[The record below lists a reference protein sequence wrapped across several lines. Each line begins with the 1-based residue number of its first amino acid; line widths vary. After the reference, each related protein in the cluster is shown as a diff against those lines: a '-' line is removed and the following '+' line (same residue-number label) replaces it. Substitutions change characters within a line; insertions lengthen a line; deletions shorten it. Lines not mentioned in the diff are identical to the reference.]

1 MTASRRRQWLRVKF
15 GSIGQLPG
23 RFDAF
28 LSQGRNAEIF
38 VVCLVLV
45 YTVFFSVM
53 TTLRYLSLN
62 ASAYDLGIYNQSMYT
77 AARSGRFFYYTADLP
92 ANPKGSIFGAHFS
105 PVFILIL
112 PVYALFPRVET
123 MLAIQS
129 FALALGALP
138 VFLIARKLSS
148 VKVALI
154 LSVLYLLSPL
164 IQGVN
169 WFDFHP
175 EAFIPVSF
183 LTAIYAMENR
193 RPWLYLAGILMTVSS
208 LEFMPALTALY
219 SLIILLDNR
228 MSLVALLRH
237 RKFAEQGPMALIS
250 LFISIGWAILAILA
264 VGFFNPTQ
272 TFLFGGANF
281 WTVLG
286 ASSLVT
292 VPVQAV
298 LNPVRALNA
307 LSYELP
313 LKVGFL
319 VLLFAPFALFLSKAL
334 RFVILTI
341 PWTFVLLVSNQTSYY
356 QFNDQYVALFV
367 PFLFAGMV
375 YGWSNLRWKS
385 QSHRRL
391 LRNLKLFSIALGIIV
406 LLLATPFSGVPFVG
420 SNVFGYRGFPAVGY
434 HEQLVAQL
442 ISLMPADA
450 SVLTQGNIFPL
461 VSSRLNAFLFP
472 YQSFYP
478 PGTGFNST
486 LSQFMNE
493 SEYILV
499 DTQTDAVTPTWLI
512 NVLNSSPTHGIY
524 AAADGI
530 LLFKKGYQGPLALFV
545 PISRNWTARDLV
557 SLDGTLIGDP
567 LSTQGGALFHSN
579 NNQNDTGFW
588 SGPNTVLAPGHY
600 HLDVRLRI
608 AYPTS
613 GYVVQPEVDAYSLQV
628 KTQLQSG
635 VGGGYYAFFYPYLSP
650 QTILASMKVFGG
662 NFTGTGYQDF
672 RMEFTT
678 AHNGYF
684 NFAGV
689 HASNLTGIYLDGVS
703 LTQES
708 GYP

>member
-1 MTASRRRQWLRVKF
+1 MTTPKHLHWLIARLASIKQF
-15 GSIGQLPG
+15 PG
-23 RFDAF
+23 RLEFF
-28 LSQGRNAEIF
+28 LTQGRNAEIF
-38 VVCLVLV
+38 IACAVLV
-45 YTVFFSVM
+45 YTVFFTVM

-77 AARSGRFFYYTADLP
+77 AARSGRFFYYTTDLS

-105 PVFILIL
+105 PVFFLIL

-129 FALALGALP
+129 FVLALGAIP
-138 VFLIARKLSS
+138 VFLIARKLTS

-183 LTAIYAMENR
+183 LAAIYAMENKK
-193 RPWLYLAGILMTVSS
+193 PLLYFASILIAVSS
-208 LEFMPALTALY
+208 LEFMPALTGLY

-228 MSLVALLRH
+228 TPLVALLRH
-237 RKFAEQGPMALIS
+237 RKFVERGPMALIS
-250 LFISIGWAILAILA
+250 LLISIGWAILAVFA

-286 ASSLVT
+286 ASSLVA
-292 VPVQAV
+292 VPIQAV
-298 LNPVRALNA
+298 LNPVRAFNA

-319 VLLFAPFALFLSKAL
+319 LLLFAPFALFLSKAF

-341 PWTFVLLVSNQTSYY
+341 PWTFVLLMSNQTSYY

-367 PFLFAGMV
+367 PFLFAGMI
-375 YGWSNLRWKS
+375 YGWSNLRWKN
-385 QSHRRL
+385 QSHRRF
-391 LRNLKLFSIALGIIV
+391 LRNLKLFSIALIIIV
-406 LLLATPFSGVPFVG
+406 LLLVTPFSGVPFVG
-420 SNVFGYRGFPAVGY
+420 SNVFGYRGFPTVGY
-434 HEQLVAQL
+434 HEQLVAKV
-442 ISLMPADA
+442 IALMPPDA

-499 DTQTDAVTPTWLI
+499 DTKTDAVTPTWLI

-530 LLFKKGYQGPLALFV
+530 LLFKKGYQGPMALFV
-545 PISRNWTARDLV
+545 PISESWAARDLV
-557 SLDGTLIGDP
+557 SVGGTLIGDP
-567 LSTQGGALFHSN
+567 LSTQGSALFHSANDQN
-579 NNQNDTGFW
+579 NTGFW
-588 SGPNTVLAPGHY
+588 SGPNAVLAPGRY
-600 HLDVRLRI
+600 LVDVRLRI
-608 AYPTS
+608 ASPAS
-613 GYVVQPEVDAYSLQV
+613 GYLIQPEVEAYFLQV
-628 KTQLQSG
+628 KTQLQYSA
-635 VGGGYYAFFYPYLSP
+635 GGGYYAFFYPYLSP
-650 QTILASMKVFGG
+650 QTILVSMKVFGG
-662 NFTGTGYQDF
+662 NFTSIGYQDF

-689 HASNLTGIYLDGVS
+689 HASNVTGIYLDGVS

>member
-1 MTASRRRQWLRVKF
+1 LGSIRQVSRRF
-15 GSIGQLPG
+15 E
-23 RFDAF
+23 AF

-38 VVCLVLV
+38 VVCLVLA

-53 TTLRYLSLN
+53 TTLRYLSLH

-129 FALALGALP
+129 FALALGAVP
-138 VFLIARKLSS
+138 VFLVTRRLISI
-148 VKVALI
+148 KVAML

-175 EAFIPVSF
+175 EAFIPVGF
-183 LTAIYAMENR
+183 LTAIYAMEAKK
-193 RPWLYLAGILMTVSS
+193 PWLYFVGILVSVSS
-208 LEFMPALTALY
+208 LEFMPALTGLY
-219 SLIILLDNR
+219 SLIVLFDNR
-228 MSLVALLRH
+228 ASLITQLKV
-237 RKFAEQGPMALIS
+237 RKFVERGPMALVS
-250 LFISIGWAILAILA
+250 LLISIGWAVLAVFA

-292 VPVQAV
+292 VPIQAL
-298 LNPVRALNA
+298 LNPVRAVNA

-319 VLLFAPFALFLSKAL
+319 VLLLSPFALFLSRAF
-334 RFVILTI
+334 RFVILTV
-341 PWTFVLLVSNQTSYY
+341 PWTFVLLMSNQTSYY

-367 PFLFAGMV
+367 PFFFAGMI
-375 YGWSNLRWKS
+375 YGWSNLRWKN

-420 SNVFGYRGFPAVGY
+420 SSVFGYRGFPTVGY
-434 HEQLVAQL
+434 HEQLVAQV

-530 LLFKKGYQGPLALFV
+530 LLFKKGYQGPLAFFV
-545 PISRNWTARDLV
+545 PISRNWAARDLV
-557 SLDGTLIGDP
+557 SLDGNLIGDP
-567 LSTQGGALFHSN
+567 LSPQGSDLFHST

-588 SGPNTVLAPGHY
+588 SGPYTVLPPGRY
-600 HLDVRLRI
+600 HVDVRLRI
-608 AYPTS
+608 SSPAS
-613 GYVVQPEVDAYSLQV
+613 GSIVQPEVDAYFLQV
-628 KTQLQSG
+628 KTQLQPG

-650 QTILASMKVFGG
+650 QTVLASMKVFGG
-662 NFTGTGYQDF
+662 NFTGLGYQDF
-672 RMEFTT
+672 KLEFTT
-678 AHNGYF
+678 THNGYF
-684 NFAGV
+684 NFAGL
-689 HASNLTGIYLDGVS
+689 HASNVTGIYLESVS
-703 LTQES
+703 LLQES
-708 GYP
+708 GYA